1 MGNVAVVTHKGVPIV
16 KVDLSHAATV
26 EENIEVLEEARKL
39 IATKPPGS
47 VLLLTD
53 VTKAFFNAK
62 GITALKDWSKSNTPY
77 LRASAVLGISGIYR
91 IIYESVVK
99 LVGRE
104 IVCFDTEEEAL
115 DWLASR

>member
-1 MGNVAVVTHKGVPIV
+1 MGRVAFITHKGASII
-16 KVDLSHAATV
+16 KVDLSRSTTI
-26 EENIEVLEEARKL
+26 EENLVVLEEARKV
-39 IATKPPGS
+39 ISAKPPGS

-62 GITALKDWSKSNTPY
+62 GISALKDWSKFNTPY
-77 LRASAVLGISGIYR
+77 LKASAALGITGIYR
-91 IIYESVVK
+91 IIYEAVVK

-104 IVCFDTEEEAL
+104 IVCFDDEERAL